1 MERGKLVVFEG
12 SEGAGKSTQ
21 LRLLAARLSAAG
33 IPVVPLREPGGT
45 PLGDAIRS
53 LLLDPRSEISPA
65 TEALLFMASR
75 AELVRREI
83 QPALKR
89 GDVVLMDRFFLSTFA
104 YQIAGRGLSEEEVRA
119 ANCLATEGLVPD
131 LTFVLDFPVADGIE
145 RVGQRGAHDRIE
157 QSAIDFHRRV
167 ERAFAESGTA
177 VWQKSHPECG
187 PIVHV
192 DGGGSRDDV
201 SNRVV
206 AALLRA
212 MPERFAALKE
222 ETTV

>member
-21 LRLLAARLSAAG
+21 LRLLAGRLSAAG

-45 PLGDAIRS
+45 PVGDSIRS
-53 LLLDPRSEISPA
+53 ILLDPRSEISGGS
-65 TEALLFMASR
+65 EALLFMASR

-89 GDVVLMDRFFLSTFA
+89 GDVVLMDRFFLSTYA
-104 YQIAGRGLSEEEVRA
+104 YQIAGRGLNEEEVRS

-131 LTFVLDFPVADGIE
+131 LTIILDFPVADGIE
-145 RVGQRGAHDRIE
+145 RVAQRGSHDRIE
-157 QSAIDFHRRV
+157 QAAFDFHERV
-167 ERAFAESGTA
+167 ERAFAESATP

-187 PIVHV
+187 PIIQV
-192 DGGGSRDDV
+192 DGRGPRDDV
-201 SNRVV
+201 AARVV
-206 AALLRA
+206 SALLRV
-212 MPERFAALKE
+212 MPGRFAALRE
-222 ETTV
+222 ETAF

>member
-21 LRLLAARLSAAG
+21 LRLLAARMSAAG

-45 PLGDAIRS
+45 PLGDMIRS
-53 LLLDPRSEISPA
+53 ILLDPGDEISAA

-75 AELVRREI
+75 AELVRRAI

-89 GDVVLMDRFFLSTFA
+89 GDVVLMDRFFLSTYA
-104 YQIAGRGLSEEEVRA
+104 YQIAGRGLSEEYVRA
-119 ANCLATEGLVPD
+119 ANCLVTDGLVPD
-131 LTFVLDFPVADGIE
+131 VTFVLDFPAADGIE
-145 RVGQRGAHDRIE
+145 RVGQRGTHDRIE
-157 QSAIDFHRRV
+157 QTAIDFHERV
-167 ERAFAESGTA
+167 ERAFAESATA
-177 VWQKSHPECG
+177 SWQKTHPECG
-187 PIVHV
+187 PIVHI
-192 DGGGSRDDV
+192 DGNGSRDEV

-212 MPERFAALKE
+212 MPDRFAALKE
-222 ETTV
+222 ETIL

>member
-1 MERGKLVVFEG
+1 MERGKLVAFEG

-45 PLGDAIRS
+45 PLGDTIRS
-53 LLLDPRSEISPA
+53 ILLDPGSEISAA

-75 AELVRREI
+75 AELVRREV

-89 GDVVLMDRFFLSTFA
+89 GDVVLMDRFFLSTYA
-104 YQIAGRGLSEEEVRA
+104 YQVAGRGLSEDYVRA

-131 LTFVLDFPVADGIE
+131 LTFVLDFPAADGIE
-145 RVGQRGAHDRIE
+145 RVGQRGTHDRIE
-157 QSAIDFHRRV
+157 QSTADFHQRV
-167 ERAFAESGTA
+167 EHAFAESATA
-177 VWQKSHPECG
+177 SWQKAHPECG

-192 DGGGSRDDV
+192 DGSGSRDDV
-201 SNRVV
+201 SNRVA

-212 MPERFAALKE
+212 MPDRFAALKE
-222 ETTV
+222 ETTL